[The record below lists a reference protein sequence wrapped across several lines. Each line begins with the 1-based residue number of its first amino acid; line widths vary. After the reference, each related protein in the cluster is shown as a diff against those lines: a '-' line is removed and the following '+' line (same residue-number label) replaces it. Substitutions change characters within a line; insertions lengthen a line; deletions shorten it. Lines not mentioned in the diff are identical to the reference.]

1 MSRARFSAEFILRA
15 YKSSAFLFC
24 FFGFILIEFGF
35 YLNPIFKFGVIKII
49 GMIFVFFVAVFEWRD
64 FFVGKFGSVVY
75 RGSLIAYKSTILYFI
90 CGILAFSSIFFFH
103 NKLLVM
109 VGMVAMIN
117 TVLSGKISKIIKNDG
132 GDADFFNIYFKLL
145 HDRNSR

>member
-49 GMIFVFFVAVFEWRD
+49 GMIFVF
-64 FFVGKFGSVVY
+64 
-75 RGSLIAYKSTILYFI
+75 
-90 CGILAFSSIFFFH
+90 
-103 NKLLVM
+103 LLQC
-109 VGMVAMIN
+109 
-117 TVLSGKISKIIKNDG
+117 LSGVI
-132 GDADFFNIYFKLL
+132 FLL
-145 HDRNSR
+145 ENLVQ